1 MRGKAAGAAG
11 AFGSGLF
18 RGREATAPPVKI
30 TGGAAPSPP
39 LALPLVFLLSLSS
52 TSGLVGHLPHLSA
65 RLPGWDAKKPGVSA
79 ARRASSFC
87 VEPKASKQPPP
98 AIEGAG
104 REVIHLKKWYYFPCP
119 AFFVHWHTVLSNVI

>member
-39 LALPLVFLLSLSS
+39 LALPLVFLLSSS
-52 TSGLVGHLPHLSA
+52 PTFLVG
-65 RLPGWDAKKPGVSA
+65 WIICVSQVRRKE
-79 ARRASSFC
+79 ARRIGSTAGFFFLRR
-87 VEPKASKQPPP
+87 A
-98 AIEGAG
+98 EG
-104 REVIHLKKWYYFPCP
+104 E
-119 AFFVHWHTVLSNVI
+119 